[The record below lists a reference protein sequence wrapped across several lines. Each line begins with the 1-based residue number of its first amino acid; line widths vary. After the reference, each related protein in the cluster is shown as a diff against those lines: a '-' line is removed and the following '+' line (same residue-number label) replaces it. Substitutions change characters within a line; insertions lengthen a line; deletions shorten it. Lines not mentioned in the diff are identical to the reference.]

1 MVVIDLTI
9 VVAFPGESRT
19 GSIFILIVLHDQTEL
34 VTLLQ
39 CNIIIIIIINHHHH
53 NHHQLQSSFHHQL
66 INRHS
71 NISNDNVLQL
81 YCRYD

>member
-39 CNIIIIIIINHHHH
+39 CNIIIIIIISYKALSITN
-53 NHHQLQSSFHHQL
+53 
-66 INRHS
+66 
-71 NISNDNVLQL
+71 
-81 YCRYD
+81 